1 MILSNHRSSN
11 KCNIVQKLLDELHTW
26 CINNN
31 MTINAGKGNVVHFRL
46 PSMERSKYI
55 FKCGDMN
62 IELNNDYAYLG
73 LILNEFLDFNITA
86 KIVAKS
92 DNRALGLVMAKCKT
106 IGDVSYDVLKKLF
119 DFLVSPIIEYGAATW
134 VIQVIH
140 ISMLFNCGLV
150 AFFLVQVDI
159 LTTQVSWVPWVG
171 FQFITHNGKL

>member
-1 MILSNHRSSN
+1 
-11 KCNIVQKLLDELHTW
+11 
-26 CINNN
+26 

-46 PSMERSKYI
+46 PSMECSKYI

-73 LILNEFLDFNITA
+73 LILNEFLDFNLTA

-119 DFLVSPIIEYGAATW
+119 DFLVSPIIEYGAAIW

-159 LTTQVSWVPWVG
+159 LTTQVSWAPWVG
-171 FQFITHNGKL
+171 FQFITHNEKL